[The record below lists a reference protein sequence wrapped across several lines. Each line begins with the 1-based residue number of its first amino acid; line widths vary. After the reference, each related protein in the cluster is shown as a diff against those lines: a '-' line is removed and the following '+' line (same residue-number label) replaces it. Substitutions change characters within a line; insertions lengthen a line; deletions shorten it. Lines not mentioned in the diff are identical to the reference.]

1 LVHPEFFHTEQEA
14 DFMATFET
22 MTINMGPQHPS
33 THGVLRLVLELD
45 GEVVVKATPHIGFLH
60 RGVEKLSEHRT
71 YHQVLPLTDRLDYLA
86 PMHNNLGYVLAVEK
100 LFGLT
105 DAIPERAQVVR
116 VMMAELTRL
125 KSHLVWLACH
135 ALDIG
140 AMTVFIYCFREREH
154 IMDFYEKLSGARMT
168 SNYFRVGGLSADL
181 PDGIEQEIRKFIDEM
196 PYHIDT
202 YEGLL
207 TGNKIWQKRIM
218 GVGMISAEDAIDL
231 GVTGPSLRGSGVNW
245 DLRRDQPYSGYENY
259 DFEVAVGEG
268 CDTWS
273 RYHVRLK
280 EMRESC
286 KIVRQALDKLKPGPV
301 LADAPKVCLPPKKDV
316 VNTIEGLIHHFKI
329 ISEGPKPEVGE
340 VYVGVENPKGEV
352 GFYIVSDG
360 SPRPYRMKIR
370 PASFINLQALPKMCE
385 GSLIADVV
393 AVIGTLDIVLGEIDR

>member
-1 LVHPEFFHTEQEA
+1 
-14 DFMATFET
+14 MATTET

-45 GEVVVKATPHIGFLH
+45 GEVVVKAVPHIGFLH
-60 RGVEKLSEHRT
+60 RGIEKLSEHRT

-86 PMHNNLGYVLAVEK
+86 PMHNNLAYVLAVEK
-100 LFGLT
+100 LLGIT
-105 DAIPERAQVVR
+105 DLIPERAQVVR
-116 VMMAELTRL
+116 VMLAELTRL

-140 AMTVFIYCFREREH
+140 AMTVFIYCFRERER
-154 IMDFYEKLSGARMT
+154 IMDIYEKVSGARMT

-181 PDGIEQEIRKFIDEM
+181 PAGLEKEIRTFAEEM
-196 PYHIDT
+196 PRHIDT

-207 TGNKIWQKRIM
+207 TGNKIWQKRVQ
-218 GVGMISAEDAIDL
+218 GVGRISAEDAIDL
-231 GVTGPSLRGSGVNW
+231 GVSGPSLRGSGVNW
-245 DLRRDQPYSGYENY
+245 DLRRDNPYSGYENY
-259 DFEVAVGEG
+259 DFEVSVQDGG
-268 CDTWS
+268 DTWA
-273 RYHVRLK
+273 RYLVRLK

-286 KIVRQALDKLKPGPV
+286 KIVRQALDRLKPGPI
-301 LADAPKVCLPPKKDV
+301 LADAPKIVLPPKKDV

-329 ISEGPKPEVGE
+329 ISEGFKPEAGE
-340 VYVGVENPKGEV
+340 IYQSVENPKGEV

-360 SPRPYRMKIR
+360 SARPYRMKIR

>member
-1 LVHPEFFHTEQEA
+1 
-14 DFMATFET
+14 MATTET

-33 THGVLRLVLELD
+33 THGVLQLILELD
-45 GEVVVKATPHIGFLH
+45 GEIVRKATPHIGFLH
-60 RGVEKLSEHRT
+60 RGVEKLSEFRT

-100 LFGLT
+100 LLGLT
-105 DAIPERAQVVR
+105 EQIPERAQVVR
-116 VMMAELTRL
+116 VILAELTRL

-154 IMDFYEKLSGARMT
+154 IMDIYEKISGARMT
-168 SNYFRVGGLSADL
+168 SNYFRIGGLSADL
-181 PDGIEQEIRKFIDEM
+181 PAGLEKDIRDFANAM
-196 PYHIDT
+196 PGHVDT

-207 TGNKIWQKRIM
+207 TGNKIWQKRIQ
-218 GVGMISAEDAIDL
+218 GVGVISAEDAIDL
-231 GVTGPSLRGSGVNW
+231 GVSGPSLRGSGVDW
-245 DLRRDQPYSGYENY
+245 DLRRDNPYSGYENY
-259 DFEVAVGEG
+259 DFEVVVGQG
-268 CDTWS
+268 GDTWS
-273 RYHVRLK
+273 RYVCRLK

-286 KIVRQALDKLKPGPV
+286 KIIHQGLDRLKPGPI

-329 ISEGPKPEVGE
+329 VTEGFKPEAGE
-340 VYVGVENPKGEV
+340 IYQGVENPKGEV

-360 SPRPYRMKIR
+360 SAKPYRMKVR
-370 PASFINLQALPKMCE
+370 PASFVNLQALPKMVE

>member
-1 LVHPEFFHTEQEA
+1 
-14 DFMATFET
+14 MATFET

-45 GEVVVKATPHIGFLH
+45 GEIVVKATPHVGFLH

-100 LFGLT
+100 LLGLT
-105 DAIPERAQVVR
+105 DAIPERANVVR
-116 VMMAELTRL
+116 VMMAELTRI

-181 PDGIEQEIRKFIDEM
+181 PDGLEKEIRQFIDDM
-196 PYHIDT
+196 PYHINT

-207 TGNKIWQKRIM
+207 TGNKIWQKRIQ

-245 DLRRDQPYSGYENY
+245 DLRRDQPYSGYQNY

-280 EMRESC
+280 EMREAC
-286 KIVRQALDKLKPGPV
+286 KIIRQALDKLKPGPI

-316 VNTIEGLIHHFKI
+316 VNSIEGLIHHFKI
-329 ISEGPKPEVGE
+329 ITEGFKPEPGE

-352 GFYIVSDG
+352 GFYLVSDG